1 MDDYYKPFVLT
12 ERGMALRQ
20 QVIAGGRDKSK
31 YVMDFTRAVIGQ
43 GRPASED
50 DMYTMT
56 AVVAPAAD
64 MPVKESYAESFNH
77 IIVAAVDNVK
87 LTEAIMM
94 TEVGIMAR
102 LLDDGGN
109 VVVPE
114 ILYGYTYTA
123 RYDYLPDPASG
134 YIVSREMM
142 FDTVISRAANVSVTF
157 DASRV
162 YATVKDLEDHAFNPN
177 AHTPYPLGFT
187 FCHGL
192 GRYPGVTVIEF
203 DGGFGVQ
210 PYSSGPYGGGAGRQ
224 LQSRVEYIDRD
235 NIKVRTDKLYGAV
248 KSVELTPR
256 MEYVLTFVDNDVSLY
271 VILTGVEGYGGGL
284 PRLPEP
290 FIARRA
296 VLLSAGAEVDGVL
309 KSGGGDTEDMY
320 VTKA

>member
-12 ERGMALRQ
+12 EQGMALRQ

-50 DMYTMT
+50 DMFTMT

-102 LLDDGGN
+102 LLDNGGN

-162 YATVKDLEDHAFNPN
+162 YATIKDLEDHAFNLN

-187 FCHGL
+187 FRHGL
-192 GRYPGVTVIEF
+192 GRYPGVT
-203 DGGFGVQ
+203 G
-210 PYSSGPYGGGAGRQ
+210 
-224 LQSRVEYIDRD
+224 
-235 NIKVRTDKLYGAV
+235 
-248 KSVELTPR
+248 
-256 MEYVLTFVDNDVSLY
+256 M
-271 VILTGVEGYGGGL
+271 
-284 PRLPEP
+284 
-290 FIARRA
+290 
-296 VLLSAGAEVDGVL
+296 
-309 KSGGGDTEDMY
+309 
-320 VTKA
+320 